1 MKVKHTV
8 LAALV
13 AAAALA
19 APVAAHDNVPA
30 QSAERTAKSR
40 VTGSAKQK
48 KRVSAK
54 KVSLQTQQAV
64 QQKAPPR
71 DQKQQRQARQ
81 QAQRQRQQTLRQQQ
95 LARREQQRRLWETW
109 PEATETF
116 TRTLRL
122 GRSGT
127 FDLQNVAG
135 NIVVKGGGGDDVR
148 IDAVKRVRHRLDAEA
163 RAALPDVRIDVV
175 DRDGNVE
182 VRTVQSRRKGAVS
195 FVDYT
200 VAVPSGATVVLQTVS
215 GDLHVSNV
223 AGELRAQSVGGNVT
237 AAGVRRVRELRSA
250 SGTLDISDAE
260 SDELTAHTL
269 SGDVLVRNLKGRV
282 LDVQTVSGDVRFTGV
297 EVDRARLLSTAGEL
311 EYGGRLARG
320 GRYEFQT
327 HSGDISISPQGSPGF
342 TVEAET
348 LNGDARSDFTLK
360 QADSSAVPGAVES
373 LRGSIGDGSA
383 MVAVTSFSGDI
394 LLLRR

>member
-1 MKVKHTV
+1 MKVMSTV
-8 LAALV
+8 LASLV
-13 AAAALA
+13 AAAVLA
-19 APVAAHDNVPA
+19 APVAAQVSVPA
-30 QSAERTAKSR
+30 KRSERAAQSR
-40 VTGSAKQK
+40 VTVGAKQSK
-48 KRVSAK
+48 LVATKRA
-54 KVSLQTQQAV
+54 SLQKQQAV
-64 QQKAPPR
+64 QQKTQQAR
-71 DQKQQRQARQ
+71 DQKQRLARQ
-81 QAQRQRQQTLRQQQ
+81 QAQRQRQQKLRQQQ
-95 LARREQQRRLWETW
+95 QARREQQRRLWETW

-116 TRTLRL
+116 SRTVRL

-135 NIVVKGGGGDDVR
+135 SVTVKGGGGDEVR

-163 RAALPDVRIDVV
+163 RAALPDVRIDVI
-175 DRDGNVE
+175 DREGNVE

-200 VAVPSGATVVLQTVS
+200 VNVPSGATVVLQTVS

-223 AGELRAQSVGGNVT
+223 AGELRAQSVGGNIT

-282 LDVQTVSGDVRFTGV
+282 LEVQTVSGDVRFTGV

-327 HSGDISISPQGSPGF
+327 HSGDISISPLGNPGF
-342 TVEAET
+342 TIEAET

-360 QADSSAVPGAVES
+360 AASSDLRPTGES
-373 LRGSIGDGSA
+373 LRGSVGDGSA
-383 MVAVTSFSGDI
+383 TVAVTSFGGDI

>member
-1 MKVKHTV
+1 MNVIHTTLAAV
-8 LAALV
+8 LAAITLAV
-13 AAAALA
+13 PAAAQ
-19 APVAAHDNVPA
+19 VSVPA
-30 QSAERTAKSR
+30 QPSGRIAKSR
-40 VTGSAKQK
+40 VAVGVAPTKRATAKRLSAQK
-48 KRVSAK
+48 
-54 KVSLQTQQAV
+54 QQAV
-64 QQKAPPR
+64 QQKAQQTR
-71 DQKQQRQARQ
+71 TQKQGVARQ
-81 QAQRQRQQTLRQQQ
+81 QAQRQRQQKLRQQQ
-95 LARREQQRRLWETW
+95 LARQEQQRRLWESW
-109 PEATETF
+109 PEASETF
-116 TRTLRL
+116 SRTLRL

-135 NIVVKGGGGDDVR
+135 NIIVRGGRGDDVR
-148 IDAVKRVRHRLDAEA
+148 IDAVKRVRHRLDTEA
-163 RAALPDVRIDVV
+163 RAALPEIRIDVT

-200 VAVPSGATVVLQTVS
+200 VAVPTGATVVLQTVS

-223 AGELRAQSVGGNVT
+223 AGELRAQSVGGNLT
-237 AAGVRRVRELRSA
+237 AAGVRRLRELRSA

-282 LDVQTVSGDVRFTGV
+282 LEVQTVSGDVRVTGV

-311 EYGGRLARG
+311 EYGGRLVRG

-327 HSGDISISPQGSPGF
+327 HSGDISISPLGNPGL
-342 TVEAET
+342 TVAAET

-360 QADSSAVPGAVES
+360 PANGTDGRRAGES
-373 LRGSIGDGSA
+373 LHGSAGDGSA
-383 MVAVTSFSGDI
+383 AVIVTSFSGDI
-394 LLLRR
+394 LLRR